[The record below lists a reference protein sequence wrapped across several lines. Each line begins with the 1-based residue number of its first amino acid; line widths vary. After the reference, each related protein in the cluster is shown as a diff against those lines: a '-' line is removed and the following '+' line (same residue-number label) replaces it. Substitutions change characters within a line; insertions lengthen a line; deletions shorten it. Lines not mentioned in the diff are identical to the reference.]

1 VVGICLG
8 QGELLLALGAF
19 LLFLSNMVA
28 LILAGTLVFTAYG
41 YAHEAAQARGLSRRR
56 ANTAIAVSLVLV
68 LIPLLADTVATVV
81 VSVWTERVRT
91 VAEDWLAE
99 VPGARLVDVTVT
111 SATAVLEIE
120 VPTAIPDPDPLM
132 EALDGAIPTGVSVV
146 IDAGVG
152 QRVDAGTVGVR

>member
-1 VVGICLG
+1 
-8 QGELLLALGAF
+8 
-19 LLFLSNMVA
+19 
-28 LILAGTLVFTAYG
+28 
-41 YAHEAAQARGLSRRR
+41 
-56 ANTAIAVSLVLV
+56 
-68 LIPLLADTVATVV
+68 
-81 VSVWTERVRT
+81 
-91 VAEDWLAE
+91 
-99 VPGARLVDVTVT
+99 VTVT